1 MGFQNIE
8 GYGTFG
14 KMNRQRVIGFLKN
27 AGTRNPDVLFL
38 HKHKLIAP
46 NKNLKFVGY
55 GLIVFG
61 AVFTVTVILAIVG
74 IPLMVL
80 GLWLWW
86 FTRRNITVVEE
97 AYGEYLS
104 SSIA

>member
-27 AGTRNPDVLFL
+27 AGTRDSDVLFL
-38 HKHKLIAP
+38 YKQKLIAP

-55 GLIVFG
+55 ALIAFG

-74 IPLMVL
+74 IPLMIL
-80 GLWLWW
+80 GVWLWW
-86 FTRRNITVVEE
+86 FTRRNISVVEA
-97 AYGEYLS
+97 AYSEYLAS
-104 SSIA
+104 QPA